1 MLSATIVSDSSCLI
15 LLTNIGELDVLEKLY
30 GEIIITSIIAMEY
43 KLSLPSWIKIIDPKN
58 IEYQNELM
66 KTIDIGEASAITLA
80 IELVNCE
87 LILDDKLARK
97 MATKLGLTF
106 TGTLGVLVEA
116 KDVGLIPLLK
126 PLFDKIELT
135 DFRYTKEL
143 LKATLES
150 VGE

>member
-15 LLTNIGELDVLEKLY
+15 LLTNIGELDILEKLY
-30 GEIIITSIIAMEY
+30 GEIIITSIIALEY
-43 KLSLPSWIKIIDPKN
+43 KLSLPSWIKIMDPKN
-58 IEYQNELM
+58 IEYQNELV
-66 KTIDIGEASAITLA
+66 KTIDIGEASAIALA
-80 IELVNCE
+80 VELVNCE

-97 MATKLGLTF
+97 MATRLGLIF

-126 PLFDKIELT
+126 PLFDKIEQT

-143 LKATLES
+143 LEATLKS